1 MKSQAG
7 LAEDSALSA
16 CPLGISFEPLGSANR
31 RRRPRRLRRQ
41 RDLCGGCFFVVFM
54 LGCLG
59 LSGLV
64 AWWCVCPIRRDWRSD
79 DFELVNL
86 EGRDG
91 DDAGQR

>member
-1 MKSQAG
+1 MSE
-7 LAEDSALSA
+7 L
-16 CPLGISFEPLGSANR
+16 
-31 RRRPRRLRRQ
+31 
-41 RDLCGGCFFVVFM
+41 FFLVFM

-64 AWWCVCPIRRDWRSD
+64 AWWCVCPVRDWRAD

-91 DDAGQR
+91 DDADSL

>member
-1 MKSQAG
+1 VIC
-7 LAEDSALSA
+7 AEVV
-16 CPLGISFEPLGSANR
+16 
-31 RRRPRRLRRQ
+31 
-41 RDLCGGCFFVVFM
+41 FFVVFM